1 MAFLIVMTYNFT
13 KILSMPSKILFT
25 LFASIFLTFSVSAQL
40 VSASGKVTEEGNNA
54 PLAGAVVE
62 LIEGSK
68 KVITDVEGRFF
79 LKLEKG
85 KKYSIK
91 ISALG
96 FSTKLV
102 SDILPESGANID
114 VLLTRAKAQELEG
127 IVIRSSAKKESIAS
141 IYTQQ
146 RNSSSISD
154 GISAEAI
161 RRSPDKNT
169 GDVLK
174 RVSGA
179 SIQDNKF
186 VIVRGLNERYNV
198 SLLNN
203 TVLPSTEADKK
214 AFAFDIIP
222 SSLIDN
228 LVVYKTPTPD
238 LPGDFSGGAIKVTTK
253 DYPSRAINELS
264 VGFSANSQ
272 TQFKDF
278 YTSTNSGAT
287 DFLGFFDKARELPAA
302 YAPFKST
309 SIINLSPENKKF
321 ITKRFANNYGYE
333 PALQSYP
340 NFNINYNTGNTLVL
354 KNNHKFGYI
363 VSVGYSS
370 SRKVSERTRS
380 DYQLDKFFLYENLT
394 KNYEQRNQLTGLAN
408 FTYSYKKSKISW
420 KNMFNNDF
428 SKLIEL
434 RTGVNNA
441 NNPDIFNYKGMN
453 SEVNGNGLFNSVVEG
468 LHTINTKLKLDWNT
482 STGITYKHQ
491 PDQHVV
497 TFRTPNNSTG
507 YYYIKLGNENSPE
520 IRNAGRVFTDLKE
533 MIYGANANFTYDLS
547 ASKYQQK
554 IKFGVSNYYRDR
566 AVNVTALGYA
576 ALDSR
581 GATIIENKNA
591 TYNNIFSA
599 ANVENYQITL
609 ASIAT
614 NSTDYTATAM
624 MNGGYAMFDGS
635 VSEKLKV
642 TGGVRAERYAQQML
656 ALNQAPVKLD
666 NIDVLPSV
674 LLTYALNSKANLRIA
689 GSQSV
694 NRPEFRELA
703 SYSVFDYENYLVIR
717 GNPNLKRSKGTN
729 ADIRYEMFPGTG
741 EIISGSVFYKS
752 FNNPIE
758 QINAGNDVLSYTN
771 ATSANAFGVELEIR
785 KRLDFLSA
793 PIFKN
798 IIFYSN
804 LAYIKGAVKFGEITY
819 NSPLQGQ
826 SPYLINTGLTYTTKN
841 DDMSFNILYNKIG
854 PRLKY
859 RAVVGGALSI
869 YERPR
874 DLIDLQMSKKVF
886 KDKAELKFT
895 VSDILA
901 QPFAW
906 YYKFDPTTTKTGFNG
921 DTDKIINSAKLGT
934 TVSLSLKVNLNK

>member
-1 MAFLIVMTYNFT
+1 MSFKV
-13 KILSMPSKILFT
+13 
-25 LFASIFLTFSVSAQL
+25 FLTFLVSIFFTVAVSAQQ
-40 VSASGKVTEEGNNA
+40 VSVSGKVIEEGNNS
-54 PLAGAVVE
+54 PISGAVVE
-62 LIEGSK
+62 LVEGGK
-68 KVITDVEGRFF
+68 KVVTDVEGRFF
-79 LKLEKG
+79 FKLDIG

-91 ISALG
+91 VSALG

-102 SDILPESGANID
+102 SEIVPESGANID
-114 VLLTRAKAQELEG
+114 VLLTRAKAKELEG

-141 IYTQQ
+141 IYTAQ

-179 SIQDNKF
+179 SVQDNKF

-253 DYPSRAINELS
+253 DYPSKAINEFS
-264 VGFSANSQ
+264 FGISANSQ

-278 YTSTNSGAT
+278 YTTTNKGSLDA
-287 DFLGFFDKARELPAA
+287 LGLFDDKRELPSL
-302 YAPFKST
+302 YAPFKT
-309 SIINLSPENKKF
+309 SGIINLSPANKRT
-321 ITKRFANNYGYE
+321 ITNSFAQNYGYE
-333 PALQSYP
+333 PAMQSYP
-340 NFNINYNTGNTLVL
+340 NFSANYNTGNTVVL
-354 KNNHKFGYI
+354 KNNRKFGYI
-363 VSVGYSS
+363 VSLGYST
-370 SRKVSERTRS
+370 SRRVNERIRS
-380 DYQLDKFFLYENLT
+380 DYQLDKFFLYENVT
-394 KNYEQRNQLTGLAN
+394 DRYDQRNQLTGLAN

-420 KNMFNNDF
+420 KNMFNNEF
-428 SKLIEL
+428 SKAIEL
-434 RTGVNNA
+434 RKGLNNV

-453 SEVNGNGLFNSVVEG
+453 SEASGNGLFNTVVEG
-468 LHTINTKLKLDWNT
+468 LHTLNTKLKLDWNT

-491 PDQHVV
+491 PDQHLI
-497 TFRTPNNSTG
+497 TFRTPNNSTA
-507 YYYIKLGNENSPE
+507 YYYINLGNENSPE
-520 IRNAGRVFTDLKE
+520 IRNAGRVFSDLKE
-533 MIYGANANFTYDLS
+533 MIYGANANLTYDLR
-547 ASKYQQK
+547 AAKYQQK

-576 ALDSR
+576 ALDFR

-591 TYNNIFSA
+591 SFNNIFNA
-599 ANVENYQITL
+599 ANVDNYQLTL
-609 ASIAT
+609 ASIST
-614 NSTDYTATAM
+614 NSTDYTANAM
-624 MNGGYAMFDGS
+624 MNAGYAMFDGS
-635 VSEKLKV
+635 VTEKFKI
-642 TGGVRAERYAQQML
+642 TGGVRAERYNQQLL

-666 NIDVLPSV
+666 NLDVLPSV
-674 LLTYALNSKANLRIA
+674 LFTYAINSKANLRVA

-703 SYSVFDYENYLVIR
+703 SYSVFDYENFMVIR

-729 ADIRYEMFPGTG
+729 ADIRYELFPGTG

-752 FNNPIE
+752 FDSPIE
-758 QINAGNDVLSYTN
+758 QINSGNDVLSYTN
-771 ATSANAFGVELEIR
+771 ATSANAYGAELEIR
-785 KRLDFLSA
+785 KRLDFLTGSF
-793 PIFKN
+793 FKN
-798 IIFYSN
+798 IVFYSN
-804 LAYIKGAVKFGEITY
+804 LAYIEGSVKLPGSKDSEK
-819 NSPLQGQ
+819 NPLQGQ

-841 DDMSFNILYNKIG
+841 DDLSFNLLYNKIG

-859 RAVVGGALSI
+859 RAVVGGAFNI

-874 DLIDLQMSKKVF
+874 DLIDLQISKKLF
-886 KDKAELKFT
+886 KEKAEMKFT

-906 YYKFDPTTTKTGFNG
+906 YYKFDQNPKNMEF
-921 DTDKIINSAKLGT
+921 DPSTDKIINSAKLGT

>member
-1 MAFLIVMTYNFT
+1 MSIKVFFT
-13 KILSMPSKILFT
+13 FCI
-25 LFASIFLTFSVSAQL
+25 SIFFAITVSAQQ
-40 VSASGKVTEEGNNA
+40 VSVSGKVIEEGNNS
-54 PLAGAVVE
+54 PISGAVVE
-62 LIEGSK
+62 LVEGGK
-68 KVITDVEGRFF
+68 KVVTDVEGRFF
-79 LKLEKG
+79 FKLDIG
-85 KKYSIK
+85 KKYSVK
-91 ISALG
+91 VSALG

-102 SDILPESGANID
+102 SEIVPESGANID
-114 VLLTRAKAQELEG
+114 VLLTRAKAKELEG

-141 IYTQQ
+141 IYTAQ

-179 SIQDNKF
+179 SVQDNKF

-238 LPGDFSGGAIKVTTK
+238 LPGDFAGGAIKVTTK
-253 DYPSRAINELS
+253 DYPSKAINE
-264 VGFSANSQ
+264 FSFGISAISQ

-278 YTSTNSGAT
+278 YTSTNKGSLDA
-287 DFLGFFDKARELPAA
+287 LGLFDNKRELPSL
-302 YAPFKST
+302 YVPFKTS
-309 SIINLSPENKKF
+309 SIINLSPENKKT
-321 ITKRFANNYGYE
+321 ITKSFPSNYGYE
-333 PALQSYP
+333 PAMQSYP
-340 NFNINYNTGNTLVL
+340 NFSVNYNTGNTVVL

-363 VSVGYSS
+363 ISVGYSS
-370 SRKVSERTRS
+370 SRKVSERIRS
-380 DYQLDKFFLYENLT
+380 DYQRDKFFLYENVT
-394 KNYEQRNQLTGLAN
+394 NNYDQRNQLTGLAN

-428 SKLIEL
+428 SKVIEL
-434 RTGVNNA
+434 RTGINKSND
-441 NNPDIFNYKGMN
+441 PYIFNYKGMN
-453 SEVNGNGLFNSVVEG
+453 SEASGNGLFNTVVEG
-468 LHTINTKLKLDWNT
+468 LHTINSKLKFDWNT

-491 PDQHVV
+491 PDQHTL
-497 TFRTPNNSTG
+497 TFRTPNNSTA
-507 YYYIKLGNENSPE
+507 YYYLKLGNENSPE
-520 IRNAGRVFTDLKE
+520 IRNAGRVFSDLKE
-533 MIYGANANFTYDLS
+533 MIYGANANFSYDLS
-547 ASKYQQK
+547 AAKYQQK
-554 IKFGVSNYYRDR
+554 LKFGVSNYYRDR

-576 ALDSR
+576 ALDFR
-581 GATIIENKNA
+581 GATIIENKDA
-591 TYNNIFSA
+591 SYNNIFGS
-599 ANVENYQITL
+599 ANVDNYQLTL

-614 NSTDYTATAM
+614 NSTDYTANAM
-624 MNGGYAMFDGS
+624 MNAGYAMFDGS

-642 TGGVRAERYAQQML
+642 TGGVRAERYSQQL
-656 ALNQAPVKLD
+656 NALNQTPIKLE
-666 NIDVLPSV
+666 NLDVLPSV
-674 LLTYALNSKANLRIA
+674 LLTYAINSKANFRVA

-703 SYSVFDYENYLVIR
+703 SYSVFDYENFLVIR
-717 GNPNLKRSKGTN
+717 GNANLKRSKATN
-729 ADIRYEMFPGTG
+729 ADIRYELFPGTG

-771 ATSANAFGVELEIR
+771 ATSANAFGAELEIR
-785 KRLDFLSA
+785 KRLDFLTGSF
-793 PIFKN
+793 FKS

-804 LAYIKGAVKFGEITY
+804 LAYIKVAVKFGEITY

-841 DDMSFNILYNKIG
+841 DDMSFNVLYNKIG

-859 RAVVGGALSI
+859 RSVVGGAMSI

-874 DLIDLQMSKKVF
+874 DLIDLQISKKLF
-886 KDKAELKFT
+886 KEKAEMKFT

-906 YYKFDPTTTKTGFNG
+906 YYKFDEFTKKTGY
-921 DTDKIINSAKLGT
+921 DAATDKIINSAKLGT
-934 TVSLSLKVNLNK
+934 TVSLSLKVNLNN

>member
-1 MAFLIVMTYNFT
+1 MSFKVFITFLV
-13 KILSMPSKILFT
+13 
-25 LFASIFLTFSVSAQL
+25 SIFLSVAVSAQQ
-40 VSASGKVTEEGNNA
+40 VSVSGKVIEEGNNS
-54 PLAGAVVE
+54 PISGAVVE
-62 LIEGSK
+62 LVEGGK
-68 KVITDVEGRFF
+68 KVVTDVEGRFF
-79 LKLEKG
+79 FKLDIS

-102 SDILPESGANID
+102 SEIVPESGANID
-114 VLLTRAKAQELEG
+114 VLLTRAKAKELEG

-141 IYTQQ
+141 IYTAQ

-179 SIQDNKF
+179 SVQDNKF

-253 DYPSRAINELS
+253 DYPSKAINEFS
-264 VGFSANSQ
+264 FGISANSQ

-278 YTSTNSGAT
+278 YTTTNKGSLDA
-287 DFLGFFDKARELPAA
+287 LGLFDDKRELPSM
-302 YAPFKST
+302 YLPFKTS
-309 SIINLSPENKKF
+309 SIINLSPENKKT
-321 ITKRFANNYGYE
+321 ITKSFPSNYGYE
-333 PALQSYP
+333 PAMQSYP
-340 NFNINYNTGNTLVL
+340 NFSVNYNTGNTVVL

-380 DYQLDKFFLYENLT
+380 DYQLDKFFLYENVT
-394 KNYEQRNQLTGLAN
+394 NNYDQRNQLTGLAN
-408 FTYSYKKSKISW
+408 ITYSYKKSKISW

-428 SKLIEL
+428 SKVIEL
-434 RTGVNNA
+434 RKGINKSND
-441 NNPDIFNYKGMN
+441 PYIFNYKGMN
-453 SEVNGNGLFNSVVEG
+453 SEASGNGLFNTVVEG
-468 LHTINTKLKLDWNT
+468 LHTISSKLKFDWNT

-491 PDQHVV
+491 PDQHTL
-497 TFRTPNNSTG
+497 TFRTPNNSTA

-520 IRNAGRVFTDLKE
+520 IRNAGRVFSDLKE

-547 ASKYQQK
+547 AAKYQQK
-554 IKFGVSNYYRDR
+554 LKFGVSNYYRDR

-576 ALDSR
+576 SLDYR
-581 GATIIENKNA
+581 GATIIENKDA
-591 TYNNIFSA
+591 SYNNLFSP
-599 ANVENYQITL
+599 ANVDNYQLSL

-614 NSTDYTATAM
+614 NSTDYTANAM

-642 TGGVRAERYAQQML
+642 TGGVRAERYSQQLL
-656 ALNQAPVKLD
+656 AMNQTPIKLD
-666 NIDVLPSV
+666 NLDVLPSV
-674 LLTYALNSKANLRIA
+674 LFTYAINTKTNLRVA
-689 GSQSV
+689 ASQSV

-703 SYSVFDYENYLVIR
+703 SYSVFDYENFLVIR

-729 ADIRYEMFPGTG
+729 ADIRYELFPGTG

-771 ATSANAFGVELEIR
+771 ATSANAFGAELEIR
-785 KRLDFLSA
+785 KRLDFLSGA
-793 PIFKN
+793 FFKN

-841 DDMSFNILYNKIG
+841 DGMSFNLLYNKIG

-859 RAVVGGALSI
+859 RAVVGGAMSI

-874 DLIDLQMSKKVF
+874 DLIDLQISKKIY
-886 KDKAELKFT
+886 KEKAELKFT

-906 YYKFDPTTTKTGFNG
+906 YYKFDANTEKTGY
-921 DTDKIINSAKLGT
+921 DPATDKIINSAKLGT
-934 TVSLSLKVNLNK
+934 TVSLSLKVNLNN